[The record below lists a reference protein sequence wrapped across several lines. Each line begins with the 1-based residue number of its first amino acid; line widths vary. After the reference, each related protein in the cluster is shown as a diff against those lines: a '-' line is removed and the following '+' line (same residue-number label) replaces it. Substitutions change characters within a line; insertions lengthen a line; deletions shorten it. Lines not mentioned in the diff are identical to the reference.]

1 MSNLTLRESIKT
13 GLIEALESDT
23 KVFLMGED
31 IGDYN
36 GAYAVTAGLLKKF
49 GPKRIIDTPIS
60 ESVILGTGI
69 GAAAAGLRPI
79 VEIMTI
85 NFLLLAFDQLINH
98 AAKLRYMSNGQI
110 EVPLVL
116 RTVTGGGAQL
126 GATHSQSFEGWLAAV
141 PGLKVVC
148 PSTPKDALGLFRT
161 SMKQKDPVVFAEH
174 ALLYG
179 VKEEVPDE
187 FFEIPFGK
195 ANIKRSG
202 DSITIISYSGMVRT
216 CMAASEII
224 SKDFNVECE
233 VIDLRTLRPL
243 DFETIIKSVKK
254 SSKNKFINPA
264 TKTFQA
270 IRIYVNNELEELK
283 SGLISAI
290 NILRKKGRLAVI
302 SFHSLEDRIV
312 KNFFNKHSGK
322 IYNKSRYL
330 PQAEPNNTIRKSLKV
345 ITKKVIK
352 PMREEIELNYYS
364 RSAKLRVIEKI

>member
-116 RTVTGGGAQL
+116 RTVTGGGPQL
-126 GATHSQSFEGWLAAV
+126 GATDSQSFEGWLAAV
-141 PGLKVVC
+141 PGVKVGC
-148 PSTPKDALGLFRT
+148 P
-161 SMKQKDPVVFAEH
+161 
-174 ALLYG
+174 
-179 VKEEVPDE
+179 
-187 FFEIPFGK
+187 
-195 ANIKRSG
+195 
-202 DSITIISYSGMVRT
+202 
-216 CMAASEII
+216 
-224 SKDFNVECE
+224 
-233 VIDLRTLRPL
+233 
-243 DFETIIKSVKK
+243 
-254 SSKNKFINPA
+254 
-264 TKTFQA
+264 
-270 IRIYVNNELEELK
+270 
-283 SGLISAI
+283 
-290 NILRKKGRLAVI
+290 
-302 SFHSLEDRIV
+302 
-312 KNFFNKHSGK
+312 
-322 IYNKSRYL
+322 
-330 PQAEPNNTIRKSLKV
+330 
-345 ITKKVIK
+345 
-352 PMREEIELNYYS
+352 
-364 RSAKLRVIEKI
+364 

>member
-13 GLIEALESDT
+13 GLIEALESDP

-60 ESVILGTGI
+60 ESAILGTGI

-141 PGLKVVC
+141 PGLKVAC

-195 ANIKRSG
+195 ANIKRTG

-254 SSKNKFINPA
+254 TGRA
-264 TKTFQA
+264 VVVEEAWKTGGFGANISESIQLEA
-270 IRIYVNNELEELK
+270 FDYLDGPIIRIASEDVPAPYNRKLELGTIPSEQK
-283 SGLISAI
+283 IIAAI
-290 NILRKKGRLAVI
+290 KQ
-302 SFHSLEDRIV
+302 
-312 KNFFNKHSGK
+312 NFS
-322 IYNKSRYL
+322 I
-330 PQAEPNNTIRKSLKV
+330 
-345 ITKKVIK
+345 
-352 PMREEIELNYYS
+352 
-364 RSAKLRVIEKI
+364 

>member
-254 SSKNKFINPA
+254 TGRA
-264 TKTFQA
+264 VVVEETWKTGGFGANISESIQLEA
-270 IRIYVNNELEELK
+270 FDYLDGPIIRIASEDVPAPYNRKLEL
-283 SGLISAI
+283 G
-290 NILRKKGRLAVI
+290 
-302 SFHSLEDRIV
+302 
-312 KNFFNKHSGK
+312 
-322 IYNKSRYL
+322 
-330 PQAEPNNTIRKSLKV
+330 TIPS
-345 ITKKVIK
+345 
-352 PMREEIELNYYS
+352 E
-364 RSAKLRVIEKI
+364 EKIVAAIKQNFSI

>member
-13 GLIEALESDT
+13 GLIEALESDP

-60 ESVILGTGI
+60 ESAILGTGI
-69 GAAAAGLRPI
+69 GAAIAGLRPI

-126 GATHSQSFEGWLAAV
+126 GATHSQSFEGWLASV
-141 PGLKVVC
+141 PGLKVAC

-254 SSKNKFINPA
+254 TGRA
-264 TKTFQA
+264 VVVEEAWKTGGFGANISESIQLEA
-270 IRIYVNNELEELK
+270 FDYLDGPIIRIASEDVPAPYNRKLELGTIPSEQK
-283 SGLISAI
+283 IVAAI
-290 NILRKKGRLAVI
+290 KQ
-302 SFHSLEDRIV
+302 
-312 KNFFNKHSGK
+312 NFS
-322 IYNKSRYL
+322 I
-330 PQAEPNNTIRKSLKV
+330 
-345 ITKKVIK
+345 
-352 PMREEIELNYYS
+352 
-364 RSAKLRVIEKI
+364 

>member
-1 MSNLTLRESIKT
+1 MSKLTLRESIKT
-13 GLIEALESDT
+13 GLTEALESDPKT
-23 KVFLMGED
+23 FLMGED

-79 VEIMTI
+79 IEIMTI
-85 NFLLLAFDQLINH
+85 KFLLLAFDQLINH

-110 EVPLVL
+110 EVPIVL

-141 PGLKVVC
+141 PGLKVAC

-161 SMKQKDPVVFAEH
+161 AMKQKDPVVFAEH

-195 ANIKRSG
+195 ANIKRKG

-224 SKDFNVECE
+224 SKDFNIECE

-254 SSKNKFINPA
+254 TGRA
-264 TKTFQA
+264 VVVEEAWKTGGFGANISESIQLEA
-270 IRIYVNNELEELK
+270 FDYLDGPIIRIASEDVPSPYNRKLELATIPSEQK
-283 SGLISAI
+283 IIAAI
-290 NILRKKGRLAVI
+290 KQ
-302 SFHSLEDRIV
+302 
-312 KNFFNKHSGK
+312 NFS
-322 IYNKSRYL
+322 I
-330 PQAEPNNTIRKSLKV
+330 
-345 ITKKVIK
+345 
-352 PMREEIELNYYS
+352 
-364 RSAKLRVIEKI
+364 

>member
-13 GLIEALESDT
+13 GLVEALESDT

-187 FFEIPFGK
+187 FFEIPFGE

-254 SSKNKFINPA
+254 TGRAVVVEETWKTGGFNGELIARIQENVFDSLDGPVGRINSDDVPSPYSGNLESSILPSANKI
-264 TKTFQA
+264 
-270 IRIYVNNELEELK
+270 VD
-283 SGLISAI
+283 
-290 NILRKKGRLAVI
+290 LAHDLYGI
-302 SFHSLEDRIV
+302 
-312 KNFFNKHSGK
+312 
-322 IYNKSRYL
+322 
-330 PQAEPNNTIRKSLKV
+330 
-345 ITKKVIK
+345 
-352 PMREEIELNYYS
+352 
-364 RSAKLRVIEKI
+364 

>member
-13 GLIEALESDT
+13 GLAEALESDP

-60 ESVILGTGI
+60 ESAILGTAI

-110 EVPLVL
+110 EVPLIL

-141 PGLKVVC
+141 PGLKVAC

-195 ANIKRSG
+195 ANIKRTG

-254 SSKNKFINPA
+254 TGRA
-264 TKTFQA
+264 VVVEEAWKTGGFGANISESIQLEA
-270 IRIYVNNELEELK
+270 FDYLDGPIIRIASEDVPAPYNRKLELATIPSEQK
-283 SGLISAI
+283 IIAAI
-290 NILRKKGRLAVI
+290 KQ
-302 SFHSLEDRIV
+302 
-312 KNFFNKHSGK
+312 NFS
-322 IYNKSRYL
+322 I
-330 PQAEPNNTIRKSLKV
+330 
-345 ITKKVIK
+345 
-352 PMREEIELNYYS
+352 
-364 RSAKLRVIEKI
+364 